1 MLLQSIHHLQTLLSL
16 HFVECACVVLCLSC
30 PNLGMGNEQTRQ
42 VNKWLNISEKSFPK
56 AYILPGRAGFFVM
69 CACFC
74 NTPNK
79 DFPQHLT
86 ESWCTESSWKAFR
99 RSQKKKNGSIGKG
112 PVLSFTYT
120 PCRLIRPLRVARRV
134 RPPARELLL
143 IGRTKAIGCQVLME
157 LSHPIGI
164 AFDL

>member
-1 MLLQSIHHLQTLLSL
+1 M
-16 HFVECACVVLCLSC
+16 
-30 PNLGMGNEQTRQ
+30 GMGNEQTRQ

-56 AYILPGRAGFFVM
+56 AYILPGKSGILCDVRVLLQYAKRGFPPTSYGILVYGEFLEVV
-69 CACFC
+69 
-74 NTPNK
+74 PSI
-79 DFPQHLT
+79 P
-86 ESWCTESSWKAFR
+86 
-99 RSQKKKNGSIGKG
+99 KKKNGSIGKG